1 MCIRDRSMG
10 LSFHGMNTALYAI
23 GDTGKERG
31 LSYRTE
37 EKKDEARKQ
46 YEKYYYA
53 NGQLKG
59 AILIGDLSKMAE
71 VTERIDRK

>member
-1 MCIRDRSMG
+1 MG

-23 GDTGKERG
+23 GDTGEEQG

-46 YEKYYYA
+46 YEKILLCQRPVKGSDSDWGFIQDGGS
-53 NGQLKG
+53 NG
-59 AILIGDLSKMAE
+59 
-71 VTERIDRK
+71 TN

>member
-1 MCIRDRSMG
+1 
-10 LSFHGMNTALYAI
+10 MNTALYAI

-37 EKKDEARKQ
+37 EKIDEARKQ